1 MHKINDSPQLLSFTG
16 RDWDSHITQ
25 IAAISYHDSTFS
37 YNVFPEWPI
46 STKASR
52 VTGLKVRGQQLFHK
66 RKSVSPLSIKD
77 ALQFFVEC
85 LKNRPYQVILIV
97 HNIKV
102 LDCDVLMN
110 DLQSCH
116 LKTQSVQALR
126 IFEYITS
133 LQIDQT
139 WLDSYTQVNLVI
151 ILKQC
156 FTSFFSLISTLTYI
170 FFFIF

>member
-1 MHKINDSPQLLSFTG
+1 MHKINYSPQFLSFTG
-16 RDWDSHITQ
+16 RDWDSDLTQ
-25 IAAISYHDSTFS
+25 VAAISYYDSTFS
-37 YNVFPEWPI
+37 CNVFPEWPI

-77 ALQFFVEC
+77 ALQSFVEC
-85 LKNRPYQVILIV
+85 LKNRPAQVILIV

-102 LDCDVLMN
+102 FDCDVLMN
-110 DLQSCH
+110 ALQSCY
-116 LKTQSVQALR
+116 LQTQSVQALR

-139 WLDSYTQVNLVI
+139 WFIVN

-170 FFFIF
+170 FFSYFKNMS